1 MNKYSQEISFEGEV
15 FSELRAGANVI
26 LRDLLES
33 MMKKGSKAGCMT
45 IKVDVELVDDASV
58 GKLSITPEFT
68 YKISSAM
75 HLKSEIKGKKN
86 CGGCEMVWDDGA
98 EQYILMPI
106 TGAAQRSVFD
116 GNEEE

>member
-1 MNKYSQEISFEGEV
+1 MNEYTQEISFEGEV

-58 GKLSITPEFT
+58 GTVSITPEFT
-68 YKISSAM
+68 YKISSAINRYST
-75 HLKSEIKGKKN
+75 KDNI
-86 CGGCEMVWDDGA
+86 
-98 EQYILMPI
+98 
-106 TGAAQRSVFD
+106 
-116 GNEEE
+116 